1 MYEIEFSKEAV
12 KHVLLMRKSS
22 PQLFK
27 KLEKLLDELRE
38 HPYTGTGH
46 PEQLRYLVKAAGQEE
61 PYQVYGQRDYRNC
74 VHHFSLGAL

>member
-22 PQLFK
+22 PQLFR

-38 HPYTGTGH
+38 HPYTGTVEIPGGC
-46 PEQLRYLVKAAGQEE
+46 LVKAAGQEE

-74 VHHFSLGAL
+74 VYHFSLGAL